1 MKIFSFGCSGEER
14 AHVVGSFVPYAPGKG
29 PGKFVSAGALNS
41 EIVGNTFVGGGIT
54 EGFGQGAGLALG
66 LVAVGSAFAWVKSR
80 GIPGFKHGK

>member
-14 AHVVGSFVPYAPGKG
+14 AKVGAFVPSVPGRG
-29 PGKFVSAGALNS
+29 PVKFISAGAS
-41 EIVGNTFVGGGIT
+41 TTDIVGGSLT

-80 GIPGFKHGK
+80 GFVSGKRGR